1 MQQRYRQS
9 TSVIL
14 SLVGVQDTSV
24 VAHRALTDGATVGVR
39 MGQALFYLHDRATA
53 AQFASTFDKLSTMSG
68 LLAREVDAQH
78 VAPVPGVR
86 DAAVVIDAR
95 NRPRIHGRLE
105 HLDAR
110 RVFLRVSVGRVV
122 LDMWDLGAYA
132 SVTRAFRDAADLSAT
147 TFLSG
152 PGPAAQQNASR
163 EAASRASAVFP
174 APRVRRRF
182 GTRDAAPQTGAGP
195 APAAELGAG
204 Q

>member
-1 MQQRYRQS
+1 MTLLTTLPTTVQSVHDHGLVVLPGEGGGHRGTDRVPLRPEGTMQQRYRQS

-132 SVTRAFRDAADLSAT
+132 SARQ
-147 TFLSG
+147 G
-152 PGPAAQQNASR
+152 
-163 EAASRASAVFP
+163 
-174 APRVRRRF
+174 
-182 GTRDAAPQTGAGP
+182 
-195 APAAELGAG
+195 
-204 Q
+204 